1 MRSHREIIKA
11 AGAEAVHMAV
21 GGRVSIHTVR
31 SWMQRDSIPPEH
43 WLALADAGLT
53 TLDELAL
60 AARRA
65 SEGAAA

>member
-1 MRSHREIIKA
+1 
-11 AGAEAVHMAV
+11 MAV